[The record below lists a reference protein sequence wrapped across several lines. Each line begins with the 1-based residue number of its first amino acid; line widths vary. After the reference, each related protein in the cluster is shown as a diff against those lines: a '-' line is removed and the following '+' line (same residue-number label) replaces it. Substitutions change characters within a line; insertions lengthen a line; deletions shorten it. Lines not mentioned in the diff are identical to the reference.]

1 MDEII
6 LRLDRETAAV
16 LRDHIYMVGEHF
28 AAGTPVEQFPQED
41 AERLA
46 RVMCDL
52 DRALGGPGCMACAMS
67 GRSHH

>member
-1 MDEII
+1 VDEII

-28 AAGTPVEQFPQED
+28 AAGVPVVQFAPED
-41 AERLA
+41 EARLS

-52 DRALGGPGCMACAMS
+52 GRALGGRGCTACAMGS
-67 GRSHH
+67 PCH